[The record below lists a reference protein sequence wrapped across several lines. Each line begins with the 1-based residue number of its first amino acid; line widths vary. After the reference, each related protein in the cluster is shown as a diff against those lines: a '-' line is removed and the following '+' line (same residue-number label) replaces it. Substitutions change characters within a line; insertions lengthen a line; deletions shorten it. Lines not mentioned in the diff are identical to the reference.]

1 MKKIIKNS
9 GKMKNNK
16 KIKNFPDFKL
26 NKWKKSRKSIFKL
39 NKWKKE

>member
-16 KIKNFPDFKL
+16 KILKNSGKIKN
-26 NKWKKSRKSIFKL
+26 NKKY
-39 NKWKKE
+39 